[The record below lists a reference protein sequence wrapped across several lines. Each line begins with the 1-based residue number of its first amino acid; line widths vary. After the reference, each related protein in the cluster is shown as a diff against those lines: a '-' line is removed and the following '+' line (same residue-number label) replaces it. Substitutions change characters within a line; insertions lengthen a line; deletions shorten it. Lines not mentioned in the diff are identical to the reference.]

1 LDVTKKQLKIFV
13 DDYEQIPWK
22 VLNIIGA
29 EINYGGRVTDD
40 KDIRLIGNIL
50 QTYITK
56 NILDVGFAFSKS
68 GLYKTIEVGEKD
80 DYIDYIKSLP
90 LNPKPEAFGLHE
102 NAEIT
107 TAMNTTIKLLEDIL
121 SMQPRA
127 SAGKGKTRE

>member
-1 LDVTKKQLKIFV
+1 M
-13 DDYEQIPWK
+13 
-22 VLNIIGA
+22 
-29 EINYGGRVTDD
+29 
-40 KDIRLIGNIL
+40 
-50 QTYITK
+50 
-56 NILDVGFAFSKS
+56 GFAFSKS

-80 DYIDYIKSLP
+80 DYIDYIKTLP

-127 SAGKGKTRE
+127 SSGKGKTRE